1 MAKKIPT
8 TDDARKTKLPSGT
21 KVRST
26 QASVNEAA
34 KKAIEKINRTEE
46 FKKKSHIRLIYTAD
60 FKSIN
65 ATIEE
70 ISSEIKIQANSDYA
84 VRNIYIIVQD
94 ALKKIK
100 LSQN

>member
-34 KKAIEKINRTEE
+34 KKA
-46 FKKKSHIRLIYTAD
+46 
-60 FKSIN
+60 
-65 ATIEE
+65 
-70 ISSEIKIQANSDYA
+70 
-84 VRNIYIIVQD
+84 
-94 ALKKIK
+94 
-100 LSQN
+100 